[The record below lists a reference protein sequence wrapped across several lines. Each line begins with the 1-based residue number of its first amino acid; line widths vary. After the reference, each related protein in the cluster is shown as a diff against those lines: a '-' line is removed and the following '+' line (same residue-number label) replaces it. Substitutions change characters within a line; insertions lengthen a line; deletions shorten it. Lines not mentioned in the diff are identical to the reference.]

1 MPIYEYK
8 CRACGHEFE
17 ALILPPAKAAPK
29 CAQCQSE
36 DLTQVYSAFGVNSAE
51 RSESVFNAA
60 QKKFE
65 KTELRDKKV
74 AESENIH
81 RHLHEQ
87 H

>member
-8 CRACGHEFE
+8 CRGCGNEFE
-17 ALILPPAKAAPK
+17 ALLMPKSKEPPK
-29 CAQCQSE
+29 CPSCQSE
-36 DLTQVYSAFGVNSAE
+36 ELEQLLSAFGVNSAE
-51 RSESVFNAA
+51 RSGQVWKAA

-74 AESENIH
+74 AERESIDH
-81 RHLHEQ
+81 HLHD